1 MDDDE
6 VFDRLTEID
15 MSGSTR
21 KAEEF
26 EALAGSLPVGEYGR
40 ASFLIAAGEHRQ
52 MRKEY
57 DEARRCFELALEDGG
72 ESSTDPL
79 GNLLSLALDTG
90 DEETVQ
96 SLAAE
101 LRRMVRDDRM
111 GASGCHFVGESFR
124 DHDRL
129 REALRWF
136 TIPLTYA
143 DLEDDDDLD
152 FLCLAGRYHVRR
164 DLGMPEDRLDK
175 IAAVEIER
183 QRQRAD

>member
-26 EALAGSLPVGEYGR
+26 EALAQSLPVGEYGR
-40 ASFLIAAGEHRQ
+40 ASFLIAAGPHRQ

-79 GNLLSLALDTG
+79 TNLLSLALDTG
-90 DEETVQ
+90 DEATVL
-96 SLAAE
+96 SLSAE

-111 GASGCHFVGESFR
+111 GADGCLFVGDSFQ
-124 DHDRL
+124 DHGRL

-143 DLEDDDDLD
+143 DLEDDDLD
-152 FLCLAGRYHVRR
+152 YFCLAGRYRVRR
-164 DLGMPEDRLDK
+164 ELGMPEDRIDQ
-175 IAAVEIER
+175 IAAVEIAR
-183 QRQRAD
+183 QQQRAD

>member
-26 EALAGSLPVGEYGR
+26 EALAQSLPVGEYGR

-57 DEARRCFELALEDGG
+57 DAARRCFELAREDGG
-72 ESSTDPL
+72 ESATEPL
-79 GNLLSLALDTG
+79 ASLLSLALDTG
-90 DEETVQ
+90 DEATVQ
-96 SLAAE
+96 SLSGE
-101 LRRMVRDDRM
+101 LRQLVRADRM
-111 GASGCHFVGESFR
+111 GASGCSYVGDSFR

-143 DLEDDDDLD
+143 DLESDDLD
-152 FLCLAGRYHVRR
+152 YFCLVGRYHVRR
-164 DLGMPEDRLDK
+164 DLGLPEDRLDQV
-175 IAAVEIER
+175 AAVEMEQ

>member
-26 EALAGSLPVGEYGR
+26 EALARSLPVGEYGR

-57 DEARRCFELALEDGG
+57 DDARRCFDLAREDGG
-72 ESSTDPL
+72 ETSTDPL
-79 GNLLSLALDTG
+79 ASLLGLALETG
-90 DEETVQ
+90 DEATVQ
-96 SLAAE
+96 SLSAE
-101 LRRMVRDDRM
+101 LRRLVRDDRM
-111 GASGCHFVGESFR
+111 SAGGCHFVGDTFR
-124 DHDRL
+124 DHGRL

-143 DLEDDDDLD
+143 DLEDDDLD
-152 FLCLAGRYHVRR
+152 YFCLAGRYHVRR
-164 DLGMPEDRLDK
+164 DLGLPEDRLDQ
-175 IAAVEIER
+175 IAAVEIEL

>member
-6 VFDRLTEID
+6 VFDRLSAID

-26 EALAGSLPVGEYGR
+26 EALAQSLPVGEDGR
-40 ASFLIAAGEHRQ
+40 ATFLIAAGEHRQ

-57 DEARRCFELALEDGG
+57 DDARRCFDLALQDGG
-72 ESSTDPL
+72 ETSTEPL

-90 DEETVQ
+90 DEAAVE
-96 SLAAE
+96 SLSAE
-101 LRRMVRDDRM
+101 LRRLVRDDRM
-111 GASGCHFVGESFR
+111 GAGACHFVGDSFR
-124 DHDRL
+124 DHGRL

-143 DLEDDDDLD
+143 DLEDDLD
-152 FLCLAGRYHVRR
+152 YFCLVGRYQTRR
-164 DLGMPEDRLDK
+164 DLGLPEDRLDQ
-175 IAAVEIER
+175 IAIEEIER